1 MLFWD
6 AAALKACD
14 AFCQDRLQDL
24 VVVVA
29 AGKPI
34 QCRLAQAFRHVHSCM
49 CPRHLFFRKC
59 PCAHWAFSGMIRRAP
74 GKKSQNFKFSWLSF
88 LVWSASN
95 CIDRLKQVLA
105 CPTSA
110 ANQGVQNQIKTA
122 HQGVK
127 ALVESGVLHLGI
139 ALTDSV
145 FPEHKFN
152 SLVVGRGWGEPR

>member
-1 MLFWD
+1 MCWTWWLFLLQANQFNPSVD
-6 AAALKACD
+6 EAVLEIDLSFQPCTSFPTCTQLHVSKAP
-14 AFCQDRLQDL
+14 
-24 VVVVA
+24 V
-29 AGKPI
+29 
-34 QCRLAQAFRHVHSCM
+34 ST
-49 CPRHLFFRKC
+49 KC

-74 GKKSQNFKFSWLSF
+74 GKKSQNFKFSCLSF